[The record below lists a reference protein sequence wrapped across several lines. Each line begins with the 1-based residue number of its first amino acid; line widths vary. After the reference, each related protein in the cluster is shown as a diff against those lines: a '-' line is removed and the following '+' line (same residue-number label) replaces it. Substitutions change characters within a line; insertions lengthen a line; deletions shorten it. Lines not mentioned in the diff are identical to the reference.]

1 MSHYDIAFIKF
12 DQIIAFLHVCFV
24 ALFVGLQAGLVLV
37 GSYFIENKFE
47 DKERYHILLH
57 IIRRFGVTIFVIILG
72 IIATSVI
79 INFCFNGINLTN
91 PMASAIIA
99 TKWAI
104 WLFLLLNLSYIFYR
118 YKKALK
124 ALRSHETIEL
134 NESLIVIIYYF
145 TPLNLLA
152 SLAGIYLGISYKGFA

>member
-12 DQIIAFLHVCFV
+12 DQVVLFLHVCFV

-37 GSYFIENKFE
+37 GSYFIKNKFE

-57 IIRRFGVTIFVIILG
+57 IIRRFGIAIFTLVLCIAVTSLVMIYG
-72 IIATSVI
+72 SECNKTA
-79 INFCFNGINLTN
+79 N
-91 PMASAIIA
+91 PMASAAAA

-104 WLFLLLNLSYIFYR
+104 ELFLVLNLGYIFYK
-118 YKKALK
+118 YKTAIK
-124 ALRSHETIEL
+124 ALRSHEMIEL

-145 TPLNLLA
+145 TPLNLLV
-152 SLAGIYLGISYKGFA
+152 SLGALYLGISYKDF